1 MFSLLLDAAAA
12 ADPAATGQPGAL
24 GIWGSLLPFVLLIA
38 VFYFM
43 IIRPQRKRE
52 KAQKD
57 MLSAMAVGDN
67 VVSIG
72 GIYGKIVELRDD
84 VVTVE
89 VGKDKVKLVFERGA
103 IKSVDK
109 PVSAD

>member
-1 MFSLLLDAAAA
+1 MFSVFLDAAGAA
-12 ADPAATGQPGAL
+12 ADQAG
-24 GIWGSLLPFVLLIA
+24 GIGLWGSLLPFALLIA
-38 VFYFM
+38 VFYFL

-52 KAQKD
+52 KAQRE
-57 MLSAMAVGDN
+57 MLNALSVGDN

-84 VVTVE
+84 VVTIE
-89 VGKDKVKLVFERGA
+89 VGRDKINLVFERAA

-109 PVSAD
+109 QVSAD